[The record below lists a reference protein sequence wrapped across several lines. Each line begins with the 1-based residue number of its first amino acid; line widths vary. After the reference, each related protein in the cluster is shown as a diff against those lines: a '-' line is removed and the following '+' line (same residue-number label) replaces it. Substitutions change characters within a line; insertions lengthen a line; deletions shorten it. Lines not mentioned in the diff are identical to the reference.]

1 MVQHSSP
8 TKHGL
13 PAGGPLASLLVV
25 IAGIVAIATLIVLG
39 FFAFVALS
47 VVILIAAT
55 YVGLRGW
62 WLRRRVGAT
71 RPGQAHRETRESR
84 DVIEGEYRVVERD
97 RDQP

>member
-1 MVQHSSP
+1 MVQHTSP

-13 PAGGPLASLLVV
+13 PAGNPLANLLVV

-47 VVILIAAT
+47 AVMLIAAT
-55 YVGLRGW
+55 IIGLRGW
-62 WLRRRVGAT
+62 WLRRRGGTT
-71 RPGQAHRETRESR
+71 RPSHAQRSERGSSE
-84 DVIEGEYRVVERD
+84 VIEGEYRVVERD

>member
-1 MVQHSSP
+1 MVQHSTP

-47 VVILIAAT
+47 VVILIAAI

-62 WLRRRVGAT
+62 WLRRRGGAMHP
-71 RPGQAHRETRESR
+71 RQARGSERGPR